1 MFFIIAIASLILI
14 NFLLLKFSC
23 DCGDSQP
30 KTSRNKKKKLKIN
43 TPKIW
48 SQQESSSNTILAD
61 K

>member
-1 MFFIIAIASLILI
+1 MIIIIAIASLILI

-23 DCGDSQP
+23 DCGDKQP
-30 KTSRNKKKKLKIN
+30 KVSKKKFKVN

-48 SQQESSSNTILAD
+48 SQSQQETNSNPVLAD